1 MQIKELI
8 LYSDLHGARK
18 ISFKLGSVN
27 TIVGASRTGKSA
39 VGEILDYCLC
49 SSNCDIA
56 EGVIR
61 SKVDW
66 YALLLQLEGE
76 QLFIARESPEEHK
89 LTSLHAY
96 YEVGS
101 EIRVPD
107 KISFQSNIDVISLKK
122 LLSRKLGITH
132 NSLNLSQGA
141 ISIRHALYY
150 CFQGQSEIASNRVLF
165 HNQAKDF
172 FLASFK
178 GSFPYLI
185 GATTEDTLSLNQQKR
200 EFARK
205 IRDIENRVAE
215 SDYQRE
221 FSRNC
226 ISGLIAEA
234 QAVGLLDGDIDF
246 DINDVESAADVLRCI
261 VNADLDESPEGP
273 VSLVGLQ
280 EALRMAQREL
290 GEISDEIEKC
300 ELYNASFRDYSGS
313 AIQQKARL
321 QSIGLFEKLSFDTG
335 KCPFCGNDCA
345 PGTPGIDEIKRSICR
360 LDKSLQNVSLTQV
373 DVSSYLENL
382 NGKRVELENRIRYLR
397 SQIDGVYAQRLE
409 LMNERDESIRHA
421 KLLGRIEYCLSLIDS
436 MDTPV
441 DEMSE
446 LKRLKCKLNELD
458 SLLSADDVCAKT
470 QCVLAQLQQAMSNYA
485 IELDLEHAG
494 SPYWFNENRATVYV
508 DSGGKAIPLKNLGSG
523 ANWLGVHL
531 LTLFAFHLLFIQKE
545 RPVPS
550 FIFLDQPS
558 QVFFPAEG
566 ERGDADWESLSKMQS
581 FILNKVEEGK
591 GKLQVI
597 LVDHAEGKDGRF
609 AESVIE
615 RWRDGDGLIPQEW
628 L

>member
-8 LYSDLHGARK
+8 LYSDLHGARR
-18 ISFKLGSVN
+18 INFKLGSVN

-39 VGEILDYCLC
+39 IGEVIDYCLC
-49 SSNCDIA
+49 SSSCDIA

-76 QLFIARESPEEHK
+76 QLFIARKSPEEHK
-89 LTSLHAY
+89 LTSLLAY

-107 KISFQSNIDVISLKK
+107 KISFQPNIDVDSLKK
-122 LLSRKLGITH
+122 LLGRKLGITRNPL
-132 NSLNLSQGA
+132 NSSQGA

-150 CFQGQSEIASNRVLF
+150 CFQGQSEIASNKVLF
-165 HNQAKDF
+165 HDQAKDF
-172 FLASFK
+172 FLPSFK
-178 GSFPYLI
+178 GSFPYFI

-200 EFARK
+200 ELARK
-205 IRDIENRVAE
+205 IKDIENRMAD
-215 SDYQRE
+215 SDYKRE
-221 FSRNC
+221 FSISC
-226 ISGLIAEA
+226 IGGLIAEA
-234 QAVGLLDGDIDF
+234 QAAGLLDDDIDF
-246 DINDVESAADVLRCI
+246 GINDVESARDVLRRI
-261 VNADLDESPEGP
+261 ASADLNEGSEGP
-273 VSLVGLQ
+273 ASLVRLQ
-280 EALRMAQREL
+280 EALRMAQNDL
-290 GEISDEIEKC
+290 GEITDEIEKC
-300 ELYNASFRDYSGS
+300 ELYNESIKDYSGS

-345 PGTPGIDEIKRSICR
+345 AGTPGIDEIKRSISR
-360 LDKSLQNVSLTQV
+360 LDKSLLNVSAAKA
-373 DVSSYLENL
+373 DVSSHLENL
-382 NGKRVELENRIRYLR
+382 NENRMGLENRIHHLR
-397 SQIDGVYAQRLE
+397 SQIDGFYAQRLE
-409 LMNERDESIRHA
+409 LMNEKDESVRHA
-421 KLLGRIEYCLSLIDS
+421 KLLGRIEYCLSFIDS
-436 MDTPV
+436 MGTPV
-441 DEMSE
+441 DETSE
-446 LKRLKCKLNELD
+446 LSRLKCKLSELD
-458 SLLSADDVCAKT
+458 SLLSADEVRENT

-494 SPYWFNENRATVYV
+494 SPYWFNENKATVYV

-531 LTLFAFHLLFIQKE
+531 LTLFAFHLLFIQKD

-566 ERGDADWESLSKMQS
+566 EKGDADWESLSKMQS

-615 RWRDGDGLIPQEW
+615 RWSDGNGLIPQEW